1 MDKEVMDKELLKK
14 DLNTLTMIRNS
25 NNMRFDDICIKILFL
40 KTIPDDKKVN
50 ILKTYSNAHLFN
62 INQEI
67 INPILNKTITELE
80 RCLTNC

>member
-1 MDKEVMDKELLKK
+1 MNKEVMDKELLKK

-25 NNMRFDDICIKILFL
+25 NNMRFGDICIKILFL